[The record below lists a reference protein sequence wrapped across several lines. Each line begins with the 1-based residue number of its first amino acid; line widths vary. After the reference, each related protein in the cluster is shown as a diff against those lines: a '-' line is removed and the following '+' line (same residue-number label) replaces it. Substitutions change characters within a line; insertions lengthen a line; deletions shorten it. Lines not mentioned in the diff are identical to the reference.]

1 MPVSDD
7 VLNTVTAQ
15 WYNTLAH
22 GLNLATADFQIA
34 QGTLVVP
41 GNSKGLWD
49 MMDQVPTDSIAQFYT
64 PSTIKTFSG
73 EYQSVMSAVKIA
85 GNTAFETAMGD
96 NLAAYKA
103 AWKVYATTNMATVFS
118 AMPGSMTKAQMAYFD
133 EWSSLNL
140 DPSVAAQCSALF
152 AAIYDNPIYIGQ
164 QLLQLNLTAGAEVP
178 FVYGEKRML
187 GLLAGST
194 SSGFGMSSTTASSDI
209 TGAWSNSLDSAGGTY
224 FYTKS
229 SSSEATDFSQTF
241 ANSEVGVTASYGKA
255 VTVPIQPLS
264 TGTLT
269 DGGET
274 FQPWFYGAALAAAY
288 EDSSSATWTN
298 PAQWATFFGPTGSFQ
313 FVATALVIVDAITHT
328 VTSSA
333 AYSIAEQKYAT
344 NQSKDDYGCWPY
356 YVKHDSSSTVQ
367 STPSFSATGQMTTST
382 TSAAG
387 HPIVVGVLVSSIKS
401 MIAS

>member
-1 MPVSDD
+1 MSVSDD
-7 VLNTVTAQ
+7 VMNTVTAQ
-15 WYNTLAH
+15 WYNTMAK

-73 EYQSVMSAVKIA
+73 EYQSVMSAVKIS
-85 GNTAFETAMGD
+85 GNTAFESAMGA
-96 NLAAYKA
+96 NL
-103 AWKVYATTNMATVFS
+103 ATVFA

-133 EWSSLNL
+133 EWSSLNM
-140 DPSVAAQCSALF
+140 DPSAAAQCSALF

-178 FVYGEKRML
+178 FVYGEKRMQ

-194 SSGFGMSSTTASSDI
+194 GSSFGMSSATASSDI
-209 TGAWSNSLDSAGGTY
+209 TGAWSSSFDSAGGTY

-241 ANSEVGVTASYGKA
+241 ASSEVAVTASYGKA

-333 AYSIAEQKYAT
+333 AYSTAQQTYAHQ
-344 NQSKDDYGCWPY
+344 QSNDDYGCWPY
-356 YVKHDSSSTVQ
+356 YVQHDSSSTVQ
-367 STPSFSATGQMTTST
+367 STPSFSASGQMTTTT

-387 HPIVVGVLVSSIKS
+387 HPIVVGVLVSTIKDLITS
-401 MIAS
+401 

>member
-1 MPVSDD
+1 MSVSDD
-7 VLNTVTAQ
+7 VMNTVTAQ
-15 WYNTLAH
+15 WYNTMAK

-73 EYQSVMSAVKIA
+73 EYQSVMSAVKIS
-85 GNTAFETAMGD
+85 GNTAFESAMGA
-96 NLAAYKA
+96 NLAPYKA
-103 AWKVYATTNMATVFS
+103 AWKAYATANLATVFA

-133 EWSSLNL
+133 EWSSLNM
-140 DPSVAAQCSALF
+140 DPSAAAQCSALF

-178 FVYGEKRML
+178 FVYGEKRMQ

-194 SSGFGMSSTTASSDI
+194 GSSFGMSSATASSDI
-209 TGAWSNSLDSAGGTY
+209 TGAWSSSFDSAGGTY

-241 ANSEVGVTASYGKA
+241 ASSEVAVTASYGKA

-333 AYSIAEQKYAT
+333 AYSTAQQTYAHQ
-344 NQSKDDYGCWPY
+344 QSNDDYGCWPY
-356 YVKHDSSSTVQ
+356 YVQHDSSSTVQ
-367 STPSFSATGQMTTST
+367 STPSFSASGQMTTTT

-387 HPIVVGVLVSSIKS
+387 HPIVVGVLVSTIKDLITS
-401 MIAS
+401 